1 MENDLSSLNESFE
14 DITLEDSNPSCST
27 PRRSLAFKHDLTP
40 TSKAKGQPAHKTVRI
55 GPSDLKRE
63 MLQCCM
69 EMDNEIVE
77 LLYVLGVG
85 EEFKKSL
92 VTRQIAQLFP
102 NSSKTRIRTQDEITD
117 LIAFKG
123 LLLEAINDLYECGHS
138 QCSTEALRSDN
149 KVATRNCTQALRFHI
164 HN

>member
-102 NSSKTRIRTQDEITD
+102 NSSKTRIRRDGRKMYPQITS
-117 LIAFKG
+117 LAYYSKKHV
-123 LLLEAINDLYECGHS
+123 L
-138 QCSTEALRSDN
+138 N
-149 KVATRNCTQALRFHI
+149 KAVFIFT
-164 HN
+164 